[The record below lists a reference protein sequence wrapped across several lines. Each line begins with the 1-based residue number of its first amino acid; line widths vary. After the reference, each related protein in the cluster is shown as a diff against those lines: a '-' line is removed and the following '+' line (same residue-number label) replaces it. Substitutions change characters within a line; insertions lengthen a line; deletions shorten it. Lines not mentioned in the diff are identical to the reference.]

1 MDAGEEAVPHI
12 SGRIGRALAELPET
26 IGSEPMRD
34 EGAEEGGGVMW
45 LLIAALCAVVL
56 SPTGSWGKSL
66 YVSGYREIMLRTGP
80 SQENKILAIL
90 KTGQEVSVE
99 GEEGDYYLVTAP
111 SGTKGYVLKTY
122 MTDQPQAETRLKEI
136 EGKTQQRIKELE
148 ALTEQQGKELA
159 VLREERAQL
168 ETAKN
173 QAEATASEQSERAAK
188 LQTEQ
193 RASES
198 ENQQGWFVAGAGVLL
213 TGLVLGWIW
222 GASGRRGRRAGLSL
236 DRL

>member
-111 SGTKGYVLKTY
+111 NGTKGYVLKTY
-122 MTDQPQAETRLKEI
+122 MTDQPQAEARLKEI

-159 VLREERAQL
+159 VLREDRAQL